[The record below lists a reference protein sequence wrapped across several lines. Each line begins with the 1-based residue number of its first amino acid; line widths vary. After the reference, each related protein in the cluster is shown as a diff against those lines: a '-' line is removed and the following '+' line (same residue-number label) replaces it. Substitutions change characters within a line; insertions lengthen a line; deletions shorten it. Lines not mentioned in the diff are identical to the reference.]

1 MSEYLVVKADK
12 QEVHLYRI
20 MAKIAKAALEESE
33 NKTSFKDFSLNG
45 IYGDGGIAILYTM
58 VNVIMV
64 YIKLLFAKS
73 EVKQE
78 KEKKLLYVFRNSLYE
93 KTCNF
98 IQ

>member
-1 MSEYLVVKADK
+1 MLKLISKKYIFIGLWQKT
-12 QEVHLYRI
+12 
-20 MAKIAKAALEESE
+20 AKAALEESE
-33 NKTSFKDFSLNG
+33 NKTSFKDFSLND
-45 IYGDGGIAILYTM
+45 IYGDGGIAIPYTM

-78 KEKKLLYVFRNSLYE
+78 KEKKPLYVFRNSLYE

>member
-1 MSEYLVVKADK
+1 MSEYLVFKADK

-20 MAKIAKAALEESE
+20 MAKTAKAALEESE
-33 NKTSFKDFSLNG
+33 NKTSFKDFSLKG
-45 IYGDGGIAILYTM
+45 IYGGIAIPYTM

-78 KEKKLLYVFRNSLYE
+78 KEKKPLYVFRNSLYE

>member
-1 MSEYLVVKADK
+1 MLKLISKKYIFIGLW
-12 QEVHLYRI
+12 Q
-20 MAKIAKAALEESE
+20 KIAKAALEESE

-45 IYGDGGIAILYTM
+45 IYGDGVIAILYTM